1 MLEDGRDPGEL
12 VEAKPIRR
20 RTGMDHHVH
29 RGHPWEEDRA
39 RQLTQPALQAIP
51 LDCRLSVFR
60 YDEAHPRMSE
70 MQKGSAHPDIEMF
83 GAKSLP
89 CSRDLTQLGATCD
102 AMTARKRGG
111 RTRLMMRDRYA
122 RPRLC
127 ARVLARELDGQP
139 LPTLL
144 PTPREHFTAPL
155 VGHAKAESVS
165 LDAALV
171 ARAVGWL
178 AHSKC
183 LR

>member
-1 MLEDGRDPGEL
+1 MN
-12 VEAKPIRR
+12 
-20 RTGMDHHVH
+20 HHVH
-29 RGHPWEEDRA
+29 RSHPWQENRP
-39 RQLTQPALQAIP
+39 RQLAEPALQAVS
-51 LDCRLSVFR
+51 LDAGLPVFGN
-60 YDEAHPRMSE
+60 DEADPRMSE
-70 MQKGSAHPDIEMF
+70 MQKGSAHPNIEMF
-83 GAKSLP
+83 GAKALP

-102 AMTARKRGG
+102 AVTARKRGG

-122 RPRLC
+122 RPRLR
-127 ARVLARELDGQP
+127 ARVLARELHGQP
-139 LPTLL
+139 LPPLL
-144 PTPREHFTAPL
+144 ATPSEHLTAPL